1 MSRGLTAKQRVFA
14 DEYLKDGN
22 AYQAAIKAGY
32 SDNYAKAQ
40 SSKLLENVGI
50 KSYIDA
56 KMSEIESKK
65 IATAREVMEFYAR
78 VLRGDETEEVVV
90 AGLDGAEV
98 VERKPQLKERIT
110 VAKEIMKRYP
120 LAGND
125 PALAEQL
132 RKIKAEADIAEWK
145 AKELLGDNTAEDKT
159 TLIDDIGGEADGANN

>member
-1 MSRGLTAKQRVFA
+1 M
-14 DEYLKDGN
+14 
-22 AYQAAIKAGY
+22 
-32 SDNYAKAQ
+32 
-40 SSKLLENVGI
+40 LENVGI

-145 AKELLGDNTAEDKT
+145 AKELLGDNNAEDKT

>member
-65 IATAREVMEFYAR
+65 IATAREVMEFYTR
-78 VLRGDETEEVVV
+78 VLRSEEKEEVVLSTELGIEKTEKGP
-90 AGLDGAEV
+90 A
-98 VERKPQLKERIT
+98 LKDRMS
-110 VAKEIMKRYP
+110 AAREIMKRYP

-145 AKELLGDNTAEDKT
+145 AKELLGDNNAEDKT
-159 TLIDDIGGEADGANN
+159 TLIDDIGGETDGANN